1 MATTNENINVTV
13 SVDTTKSEQST
24 VNYKAKI
31 KELKEEMVAL
41 QVETNGLADAT
52 EEQRAQ
58 YAALEQQA
66 GQLQDALGD
75 VSARVN
81 ANADDFQNFNAVMEG
96 AKGITAFGQGIAGIT
111 SLLGINND
119 AVTKS
124 IQVMMSLQSVM
135 SSINTVQQMFNK
147 DSKVRIALQKLV
159 NSGIVAEGVATQG
172 ATAAQKAFNIALKSC
187 PIFILVGVITS
198 VIAAY
203 SKLKDSQAQ
212 AAQAA
217 QERHEEEMRQLEEL
231 RDKNKQLA
239 NEIANRDIYAL
250 DLKSLIE
257 LRNSTT
263 DNFTKMAAQY
273 AIFEKVTGRT
283 AKNITEAYNVTEKV
297 QQQFADSVQRV
308 FSERIPKAMSRTGDA
323 MQNYKDLTELL
334 AQQQENLTQATRPED
349 IEFWKNAIEKTSVK
363 LQTYNQ
369 IIADAEKEVIKLNK
383 AHTST
388 AAATVTAVA
397 NDYSELEKIN
407 SNYLKQKEDAET
419 RANKYIEAEQEKTLN
434 GKKKNLK
441 AEYES
446 IVESVNTA
454 KSQYADYYNSL
465 SEEQKTHLG
474 ESLLSIEEFN
484 QSQDE
489 LQKKALQN
497 YKNEVA
503 KVNEEIRNEGV
514 KSERE
519 RIDNQ
524 NKVDSEILQVRLDN
538 LKEGSEEYYQL
549 QEEIEEERWEQQ
561 KVDLRR
567 RLEDGQL
574 TKEEFAELE
583 TEYFR
588 QHQQN
593 LTAIQNEE
601 DRKRIELTEN
611 RISTVGSILSNM
623 SNFVS
628 TLMETEL
635 EEAEGNE
642 RKQKEIKKKYATAQA
657 VMKIGQ
663 IGIDTALGIMG
674 VWSQVMEL
682 GPIAGPILGA
692 ILSATIGALGIA
704 NTAKAIQEKN
714 KIMKAARGAYIVGPS
729 HSQGGVTMEVEGGE
743 AVLNKKA
750 MAIPQYRA
758 LASAMNVSTGGV
770 AFPNTNSNAALT
782 AQVDKQTVQTIV
794 KETIS
799 GISAIPVVVS
809 ESDISKTV
817 RKVDT
822 IEGRSRI

>member
-1 MATTNENINVTV
+1 MTEDVNVKMTVDAGQSIQATN
-13 SVDTTKSEQST
+13 
-24 VNYKAKI
+24 NYKKT
-31 KELKEEMVAL
+31 LKDLKDQMVEL
-41 QVETNGLADAT
+41 QVSTNGLADAT

-66 GQLQDALGD
+66 GQIADALGD
-75 VSARVN
+75 VSARVQ
-81 ANADDFQNFNAVMEG
+81 ANADDFQGMSAAMEG
-96 AKGITAFGQGIAGIT
+96 LKGGIGALQGIVGAT
-111 SLLGINND
+111 ELLGINNTG
-119 AVTKS
+119 VEKFVKT
-124 IQVMMSLQSVM
+124 MLSLQGIM
-135 SSINTVQQMFNK
+135 SSLNAVQQVFNK
-147 DSKVRIALQKLV
+147 DSKVRIALQRLV

-172 ATAAQKAFNIALKSC
+172 ATVAQKAFNIALKSC

-203 SKLKDSQAQ
+203 SKLKDSQEQ

-217 QERHEEEMRQLEEL
+217 TERHEEEMRQLEEL

-273 AIFEKVTGRT
+273 AIFEKATGRT

-297 QQQFADSVQRV
+297 QQQFADSVQKV

-349 IEFWKNAIEKTSVK
+349 IEFWKNAVEKTSVK
-363 LQTYNQ
+363 LQTYKQ

-383 AHTST
+383 AHTTT

-407 SNYLKQKEDAET
+407 SNYLKQKEDAEART
-419 RANKYIEAEQEKTLN
+419 NKYIEAEQEKTLN

-446 IVESVNTA
+446 IVESVNAA

-465 SEEQKTHLG
+465 SEEQKAHLG
-474 ESLLSIEEFN
+474 ENLLSIEEFN
-484 QSQDE
+484 NSQDE

-503 KVNEEIRNEGV
+503 KVNEEIRNEGI

-519 RIDNQ
+519 RIDNE

-538 LKEGSEEYYQL
+538 LKEGSEEYFEL
-549 QEEIEEERWEQQ
+549 QQEIEEERWEQQ
-561 KVDLRR
+561 MEDLRR
-567 RLEDGQL
+567 RLEDKQL
-574 TKEEFAELE
+574 TQAEFDELE

-593 LTAIQNEE
+593 MTAIQDEE

-657 VMKIGQ
+657 MMKIGQ

-692 ILSATIGALGIA
+692 VLSATIGALGAA
-704 NTAKAIQEKN
+704 NTVKAIQEKN
-714 KIMKAARGAYIVGPS
+714 KIMKAKRGAYVVGPS
-729 HSQGGVTMEVEGGE
+729 HENGGVPYELEGGE
-743 AVLNKKA
+743 VVLNKKA
-750 MAIPQYRA
+750 MSIPAYRSI
-758 LASAMNVSTGGV
+758 ASAMNVSTGGV
-770 AFPNTNSNAALT
+770 AFPGTSGAGLNATIPEETVASI
-782 AQVDKQTVQTIV
+782 VRQTVAGIV
-794 KETIS
+794 
-799 GISAIPVVVS
+799 AIPVEVS
-809 ESDISKTV
+809 EESITNTI
-817 RKVDT
+817 RKVGVL
-822 IEGRSRI
+822 ESHSRI

>member
-1 MATTNENINVTV
+1 MATTTDNINIKIN
-13 SVDTTKSEQST
+13 VDATKSEQST
-24 VNYKAKI
+24 TNYKAKI
-31 KELKEEMVAL
+31 RELKEEMVQL

-52 EEQRAQ
+52 EEQRARYDELQ
-58 YAALEQQA
+58 KQA
-66 GQLQDALGD
+66 GQLQDALSD
-75 VSARVN
+75 VGARIR
-81 ANADDFQNFNAVMEG
+81 ASADDYQNFNAVMEG
-96 AKGITAFGQGIAGIT
+96 AKGITAFAQGVAGVT

-124 IQVMMSLQSVM
+124 IQVMMSLQSIM
-135 SSINTVQQMFNK
+135 TSLNTVQQVFNK

-172 ATAAQKAFNIALKSC
+172 ATVAQKAFNIALKAC

-273 AIFEKVTGRT
+273 AIFEKATGRT

-308 FSERIPKAMSRTGDA
+308 FNERIPKAMSRTGDA

-334 AQQQENLTQATRPED
+334 AQQQENLTQATRPGD

-363 LQTYNQ
+363 LQTYKQ

-383 AHTST
+383 AHTTT
-388 AAATVTAVA
+388 AAATVTTVA

-407 SNYLKQKEDAET
+407 SNYLKQKEDAEART
-419 RANKYIEAEQEKTLN
+419 NKYIEAEQEKTLN

-446 IVESVNTA
+446 IVESVDVA

-465 SEEQKTHLG
+465 SEEEKAHLG
-474 ESLLSIEEFN
+474 ERLLSIEEFN
-484 QSQDE
+484 KSQDE

-497 YKNEVA
+497 YKDEVA
-503 KVNEEIRNEGV
+503 KINEEIRNEAI

-524 NKVDSEILQVRLDN
+524 NEIDSEILQARLNN
-538 LKEGSEEYYQL
+538 LKEGSEEYFEL
-549 QEEIEEERWEQQ
+549 QQEIEEERWEQQ
-561 KVDLRR
+561 KEDLRR
-567 RLEDGQL
+567 RLEDKQL
-574 TKEEFAELE
+574 TQAEFDELE

-593 LTAIQNEE
+593 LTAIQDEE

-657 VMKIGQ
+657 MMKIGQ

-704 NTAKAIQEKN
+704 NTAKAVQEKN
-714 KIMKAARGAYIVGPS
+714 KIMKAKRGAYIVGPS
-729 HSQGGVTMEVEGGE
+729 HAEGGVPYELEGGE
-743 AVLNKKA
+743 AVLNKRA
-750 MAIPQYRA
+750 MSIPAYRNM
-758 LASAMNVSTGGV
+758 ASAMNVATGGV
-770 AFPNTNSNAALT
+770 AFPGTNPNAGMTAMVDRNTLKSIV
-782 AQVDKQTVQTIV
+782 QETVA
-794 KETIS
+794 
-799 GISAIPVVVS
+799 GIAAIPVVVS
-809 ESDISKTV
+809 EESITNAQRNVGVSV
-817 RKVDT
+817 
-822 IEGRSRI
+822 ERSRI